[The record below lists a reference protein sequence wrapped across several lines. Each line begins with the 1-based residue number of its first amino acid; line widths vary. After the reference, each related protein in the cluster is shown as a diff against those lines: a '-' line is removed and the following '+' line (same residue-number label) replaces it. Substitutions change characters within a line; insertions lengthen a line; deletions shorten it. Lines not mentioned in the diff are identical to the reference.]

1 MMEYLNALSQFCIE
15 FKPLDEISYSGKT
28 SIFLGATACTSFLV
42 VFLDILTYIIFKMSF
57 LNMHYDSKKRVF
69 LILVFWTLASTIVS
83 YFGLIL
89 DLYNTTMQSC
99 LIIGVSWLYIIIKI
113 VIQINKPPIIQK

>member
-1 MMEYLNALSQFCIE
+1 
-15 FKPLDEISYSGKT
+15 
-28 SIFLGATACTSFLV
+28 
-42 VFLDILTYIIFKMSF
+42 MSF